1 MKYLVVDDEPIARRR
16 IQRLLGEFEVLKF
29 VGEAQD
35 GQQAIELVEEL
46 EPELVFL
53 DISMPGM
60 DGIELGKI
68 LRNKNANLKLVYV
81 TAYPEHALQ
90 AYQIYASG
98 YLVKPVDSA
107 QISELLNHL
116 FPDTL
121 AKLQYQVG
129 HDIRWVNVP
138 DILIAQ
144 TDDRYTHIYFEG
156 GDALIDTPLKKLLS
170 DYPHHFVQVHRNTIV
185 KKASIIKLESCEG
198 AHRVVL
204 QGVEEPVQ
212 VSRRA
217 YASLKSV
224 F

>member
-16 IQRLLGEFEVLKF
+16 IQRLLKEFELLEC

-35 GQQAIELVEEL
+35 GESALKLVESL
-46 EPELVFL
+46 RPELVFL

-60 DGIELGKI
+60 DGIELGKK
-68 LRNKNANLKLVYV
+68 LRDSDVNIKLIYV
-81 TAYPEHALQ
+81 TAYPEHALK

-98 YLVKPVDSA
+98 YLVKPVDNT
-107 QISELLNHL
+107 QISELMNHL

-156 GDALIDTPLKKLLS
+156 GDALIDTPLKKLLADFPS
-170 DYPHHFVQVHRNTIV
+170 HFVQVHRNTIV
-185 KKASIIKLESCEG
+185 KKASIVSLESYEG
-198 AHRVVL
+198 THKVVL
-204 QGVEEPVQ
+204 DGVDEPVS

>member
-16 IQRLLGEFEVLKF
+16 IQRLLGEFEALECI
-29 VGEAQD
+29 GEAPD
-35 GQQAIELVEEL
+35 GQQAVELVERL
-46 EPELVFL
+46 KPELVFL
-53 DISMPGM
+53 DISMPEM
-60 DGIELGKI
+60 DGIELGKH
-68 LRNKNANLKLVYV
+68 LRENNANLKLVYV
-81 TAYPEHALQ
+81 TAYPEHALK
-90 AYQIYASG
+90 AYQIFASG
-98 YLVKPVDSA
+98 YLVKPVDRS

-116 FPDTL
+116 FPDSL

-138 DILIAQ
+138 DIVIAQ

-156 GDALIDTPLKKLLS
+156 GDALIDMPLKKLLS

-185 KKASIIKLESCEG
+185 KKASIVKLESCEG
-198 AHRVVL
+198 GHRVVL
-204 QGVEEPVQ
+204 NGLAEPVQ

-217 YASLKSV
+217 YASLKTV

>member
-16 IQRLLGEFEVLKF
+16 IQRLLKEFEVLEC

-35 GQQAIELVEEL
+35 GQHALQLVDSL
-46 EPELVFL
+46 QPELIFL

-60 DGIELGKI
+60 DGIELGKK
-68 LRNKNANLKLVYV
+68 LRDSNVNIKLIYV
-81 TAYPEHALQ
+81 TAYPEHALE

-98 YLVKPVDSA
+98 YLVKPIDNT
-107 QISELLNHL
+107 QISELMNHL

-121 AKLQYQVG
+121 AKIQYQVG

-156 GDALIDTPLKKLLS
+156 GDALIDTPLKKLLA
-170 DYPHHFVQVHRNTIV
+170 DFPHHFIQVHRNTIV
-185 KKASIIKLESCEG
+185 KKASIVRLESHEG
-198 AHRVVL
+198 THKVIL
-204 QGVEEPVQ
+204 DGINDPVM